1 MQIKTQIKEARW
13 STKSFIKEGGIMNI
27 CSPIFYQGEDL
38 FIETDS
44 SLLFEIICKH
54 FFKKYPDKKIEITLQ
69 GIKGVLFA
77 RSYASYTYDLI
88 HEALTGDSDIDN
100 IFDAELED
108 EDLSD
113 MVAVTPHTKEHQ
125 QKLLEIID
133 MLEIDFKQEQQYR
146 RLFDMRKKMNFRIEE
161 LR

>member
-1 MQIKTQIKEARW
+1 MH
-13 STKSFIKEGGIMNI
+13 
-27 CSPIFYQGEDL
+27 DL
-38 FIETDS
+38 ISNYSRRYDLSREKRLS
-44 SLLFEIICKH
+44 
-54 FFKKYPDKKIEITLQ
+54 KKIEIALQ

-88 HEALTGDSDIDN
+88 HEALTGESDANN

-113 MVAVTPHTKEHQ
+113 MVAITPHTKEHQ
-125 QKLLEIID
+125 QKLLEIIE
-133 MLEIDFKQEQQYR
+133 MLEIDFEQEQQYR